1 MLKIF
6 IFSIKIRL
14 KFVLSHIYNVN
25 LHYLIITIIMTK
37 KISTQS
43 RLIRRKLNKAF
54 ISGVGSVISVPGNY
68 CRVHRRSANN
78 DAQAIASDWNNV
90 GSYISNAM
98 SEYGK

>member
-1 MLKIF
+1 
-6 IFSIKIRL
+6 
-14 KFVLSHIYNVN
+14 
-25 LHYLIITIIMTK
+25 MTK

-43 RLIRRKLNKAF
+43 RLIRRKLNNAF
-54 ISGVGSVISVPGNY
+54 ISGIGSVLGVPGNY
-68 CRVHRRSANN
+68 CRVHRRSSSK